1 MPEDILAELRAK
13 EVELEARINE
23 ARREASSIREAAL
36 KSARDIKA
44 AGASELEGELKAFID
59 ERTREMNDE
68 AASIEEKGRQEA
80 LRLKEIGERN
90 FERAV
95 EEVVK
100 FIKQPRGGQL

>member
-23 ARREASSIREAAL
+23 ARGQAASIREAAL
-36 KSARDIKA
+36 RGARDIKA
-44 AGASELEGELKAFID
+44 AGALELDSGLKAFID
-59 ERTREMNDE
+59 ARTGEMNDE